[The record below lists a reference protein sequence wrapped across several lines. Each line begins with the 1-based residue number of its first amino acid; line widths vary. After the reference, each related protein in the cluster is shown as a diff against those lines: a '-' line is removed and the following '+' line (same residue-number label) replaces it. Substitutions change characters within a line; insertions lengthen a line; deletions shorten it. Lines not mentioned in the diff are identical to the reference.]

1 MSMDLEFFANRNSE
15 SQGRL
20 DQDSLIIGEGKYKYV
35 FRGTYE
41 RSGEPSADKFLKTGT
56 TFSSKC
62 FDDDVHN
69 AEEALKYVAGF
80 YDYIETTV
88 YRGRVSIKVNIPE
101 VWTQTSG
108 GYLKSQKML
117 REPFIA
123 NFQKFNSNSGAADL
137 TAQVAQALSH
147 FSYHASDGTEL
158 PLCDLQGGRVDESYV
173 LSDAVM
179 MSMGKKY
186 WNTDLGAM
194 GIENWLSAHQCN
206 AFCCKSWKNW
216 TGARSLIRPVFS
228 STTVFDAST
237 APAKQQDFM
246 RIRPSHIH
254 FTQDSIKNT
263 FRDGHTLL
271 ETALQIV
278 REEVGKRDIPL
289 ISSFGL
295 GTGGSLRLT
304 IDDLQSFAF

>member
-41 RSGEPSADKFLKTGT
+41 RSGEPAADKFLKTGT

-80 YDYIETTV
+80 YDYIETRTI

-108 GYLKSQKML
+108 GYLKGQKML

-123 NFQKFNSNSGAADL
+123 NFQKFNSISGAADL

-158 PLCDLQGGRVDESYV
+158 LCDLQGGRVDESYV
-173 LSDAVM
+173 LSDVVM

-186 WNTDLGAM
+186 GNTD
-194 GIENWLSAHQCN
+194 
-206 AFCCKSWKNW
+206 
-216 TGARSLIRPVFS
+216 P
-228 STTVFDAST
+228 
-237 APAKQQDFM
+237 
-246 RIRPSHIH
+246 
-254 FTQDSIKNT
+254 
-263 FRDGHTLL
+263 
-271 ETALQIV
+271 
-278 REEVGKRDIPL
+278 
-289 ISSFGL
+289 
-295 GTGGSLRLT
+295 GGNGN
-304 IDDLQSFAF
+304 

>member
-1 MSMDLEFFANRNSE
+1 MDLEFFANRNSE

-41 RSGEPSADKFLKTGT
+41 RSGEPAADKFLKTGT

-80 YDYIETTV
+80 YDYILERFFGIVDVVIEEALKYVAGFYDYIETRTI

-108 GYLKSQKML
+108 GYLKGQKML

-123 NFQKFNSNSGAADL
+123 NFQKFNSISGAADL

-158 PLCDLQGGRVDESYV
+158 LCDLQGGRVDESYV
-173 LSDAVM
+173 LSDVVM

-186 WNTDLGAM
+186 GNTD
-194 GIENWLSAHQCN
+194 
-206 AFCCKSWKNW
+206 
-216 TGARSLIRPVFS
+216 P
-228 STTVFDAST
+228 
-237 APAKQQDFM
+237 
-246 RIRPSHIH
+246 
-254 FTQDSIKNT
+254 
-263 FRDGHTLL
+263 
-271 ETALQIV
+271 
-278 REEVGKRDIPL
+278 
-289 ISSFGL
+289 
-295 GTGGSLRLT
+295 GGNGN
-304 IDDLQSFAF
+304 